1 MRKAAIL
8 VEGQTEEGFV
18 NRVLRPHLADLDVW
32 LTPIIVQTKR
42 MASGQKYRGGVSKW
56 SKVETDI
63 SSLLGGSHWLF
74 VTTMLD
80 YYGLP
85 VDAPGYQS
93 RPASGWDAVDHIE
106 RAIGGRGGDGRL
118 IPYLSLHEF
127 EALLFVRPDVV
138 AGLAGDPSLAGT
150 LSSIVTACG
159 APEAID
165 DGPDTAPSK
174 RLSSAWPGYSKT
186 TDATAVLS
194 TIGLASIRNSCPH
207 FDGWL
212 TRLEACAGAEPA

>member
-1 MRKAAIL
+1 MREAAVL

-18 NRVLRPHLADLDVW
+18 NHVLRPHFLALDVW
-32 LTPIIVQTKR
+32 LQPIIVQTKR
-42 MASGQKYRGGVSKW
+42 LPSGYKHRGGVSRW
-56 SKVETDI
+56 SKVERDI
-63 SSLLGGSHWLF
+63 SILLRGSHWLF

-80 YYGLP
+80 YFSVP
-85 VDAPGYQS
+85 VDTPGYES
-93 RPASGWDAVDHIE
+93 RPSSGRDAVEHME
-106 RAIGGRGGDGRL
+106 RAIEERWADQRL

-138 AGLAGDPSLAGT
+138 AGLAGEPSLAGT

-174 RLSSAWPGYSKT
+174 RLSTAWPGYSKT
-186 TDATAVLS
+186 TDATAALS
-194 TIGLASIRNSCPH
+194 TVGLASIRNSCPH
-207 FDGWL
+207 FDRWL
-212 TRLEACAGAEPA
+212 TRLEDCAEAGPA